1 MERVR
6 SREGSR
12 SVVRVN
18 ESARERILAVELPRE
33 SGRARCRKA
42 EVEFRWGFRKL
53 DNVSMDDAKVE
64 AVDAV

>member
-6 SREGSR
+6 SRGGSR
-12 SVVRVN
+12 SVVKVN
-18 ESARERILAVELPRE
+18 DSALERNLAVDLARE

-53 DNVSMDDAKVE
+53 DNMSMDDAKVE